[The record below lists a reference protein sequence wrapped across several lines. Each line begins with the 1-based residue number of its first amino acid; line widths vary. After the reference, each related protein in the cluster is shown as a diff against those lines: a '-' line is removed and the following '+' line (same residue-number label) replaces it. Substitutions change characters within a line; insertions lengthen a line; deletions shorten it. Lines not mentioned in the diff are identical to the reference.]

1 MNYNNLILKN
11 SINKSHLRLIFMII
25 IIPILLMSIF
35 TTNVYSQSNSIY
47 VSNIETNSSSILS
60 KTELNSLTSDY
71 ENRDVTIKEL
81 RELISD
87 INEVYMKKGYITAQA
102 VLPEQNVEN
111 GIVKI
116 ELIEGKVAEIILQG
130 NKYTKD
136 KYIINRLA
144 VNKGDIIKIDTL
156 EDELFYFNV
165 VNDINI
171 KADLKAGKEYGT
183 TDLILKI
190 IEPKKI
196 KKSIFIDNR
205 GRKESGK
212 IRYGFNYSNNS
223 LMGFRDRINFSYF
236 ETEGTKGGAISYD
249 FPIKI
254 RNARANINYNNNVS
268 DIIYGDFESVS
279 IKGEYE
285 DYGIS
290 LNLPMFVKE
299 GFKVDGGFEYKYK
312 RSDTFF
318 SGFNLLETDIETY
331 SLNLITQSVKENI
344 LMFSNYNVLKGYTKS
359 GQGDYEDPG
368 VSSEFMKYNAYFER
382 QHILDRKNTLNIKT
396 YVQLANNKLLPSS
409 EQFSLGGMSTIRGFE
424 EGKLTGDQ
432 GYYISLEISKRLD
445 ETKEYFVFIDH
456 GGVLPYKGN
465 EEDYN
470 KDDYLTSL
478 GQGLNFYFNKNVSGK
493 FIIAIPTDV
502 QQRPRLHFSIQKS
515 W

>member
-1 MNYNNLILKN
+1 MYFNNLIFKKII
-11 SINKSHLRLIFMII
+11 SKSYLRLLMIAIILLPLMII
-25 IIPILLMSIF
+25 F
-35 TTNVYSQSNSIY
+35 TSNAYTQNNSIY
-47 VSNIETNSSSILS
+47 VNKIETNTSSILS
-60 KTELNSLTSDY
+60 KAELDNMISDY
-71 ENRDVTIKEL
+71 ENRYVTINEL
-81 RELISD
+81 RELVSD
-87 INEVYMKKGYITAQA
+87 INKIYIKKGYITAQA

-116 ELIEGKVAEIILQG
+116 ELIEGEIAEIILQG

-136 KYIINRLA
+136 RYIINRIS
-144 VNKGDIIKIDTL
+144 VNKGEIIKIDTL

-171 KADLKAGKEYGT
+171 QADLKAGTEYGT

-190 IEPKKI
+190 SEPNKI
-196 KKSIFIDNR
+196 QRSIFIDNR

-212 IRYGFNYSNNS
+212 IRYGFNYANNS
-223 LMGFRDRINFSYF
+223 LMGYRDRLNFSYF
-236 ETEGTKGGAISYD
+236 ETEGTKGGTLSYD

-254 RNARANINYNNNVS
+254 WDARTNISYNNNVS
-268 DIIYGDFESVS
+268 DIIYGDFKSVS

-285 DYGIS
+285 DYGVS

-299 GFKVDGGFEYKYK
+299 GFKADGGFEYKYK
-312 RSDTFF
+312 SSDTFF

-331 SLNLITQSVKENI
+331 SLHITTQSVNKNK
-344 LMFSNYNVLKGYTKS
+344 LLFSNYNILKGYTKS
-359 GQGDYEDPG
+359 GQGDYNDPG
-368 VSSEFMKYNAYFER
+368 VSNEFMKYNVYFER
-382 QHILDRKNTLNIKT
+382 QHILNNINTLNIKT

-409 EQFSLGGMSTIRGFE
+409 EQFSLGGMSTVRGFE
-424 EGKLTGDQ
+424 EGRLTGDQ

-445 ETKEYFVFIDH
+445 ETKEYFAFIDH

-470 KDDYLTSL
+470 QDDYLTSL
-478 GQGLNFYFNKNVSGK
+478 GHGFNFNFRNNISGN
-493 FIIAIPTDV
+493 FIIAIPTGV
-502 QQRPRLHFSIQKS
+502 QEGPRVHFSMQKS

>member
-1 MNYNNLILKN
+1 MYYSKLILKK
-11 SINKSHLRLIFMII
+11 SISKSYLRLLLLTAIILFLLMII
-25 IIPILLMSIF
+25 F
-35 TTNVYSQSNSIY
+35 TSSAYPQTNSIY
-47 VSNIETNSSSILS
+47 VSKIETNSSSILS
-60 KTELNSLTSDY
+60 KTELDNLIFDY
-71 ENRDVTIKEL
+71 ENKDVTINEL
-81 RELISD
+81 RKLVSD
-87 INEVYMKKGYITAQA
+87 INKIYAKKGYITAQA

-116 ELIEGKVAEIILQG
+116 ELIEGKIAEIILQG
-130 NKYTKD
+130 NRYTKD
-136 KYIINRLA
+136 RYIINRLSI
-144 VNKGDIIKIDTL
+144 NKGDIIKIDTL

-190 IEPKKI
+190 TEPKKTQR
-196 KKSIFIDNR
+196 SIFIDNR

-223 LMGFRDRINFSYF
+223 LMGYRDRINFSYF
-236 ETEGTKGGAISYD
+236 ETEGTKGGTLSYD

-254 RNARANINYNNNVS
+254 WDGRANISYNNNVS

-285 DYGIS
+285 DYGVS

-299 GFKVDGGFEYKYK
+299 GFKADGGFKYKYK
-312 RSDTFF
+312 MSDTFF

-331 SLNLITQSVKENI
+331 SLHITTQSVNKNK
-344 LMFSNYNVLKGYTKS
+344 LMFSNYNILKGYTKS
-359 GQGDYEDPG
+359 GQGDYNDPG

-382 QHILDRKNTLNIKT
+382 QHILDNKNSLNIKT
-396 YVQLANNKLLPSS
+396 YIQLANNKLLPSS
-409 EQFSLGGMSTIRGFE
+409 EQFSLGGMSTVRGFE
-424 EGKLTGDQ
+424 EGRLTGDQ
-432 GYYISLEISKRLD
+432 GYYISLEISKRLG
-445 ETKEYFVFIDH
+445 ETKEYFAFIDH

-470 KDDYLTSL
+470 QDDYLTSL
-478 GQGLNFYFNKNVSGK
+478 GYGFNFNFRNNISGK
-493 FIIAIPTDV
+493 LIIAIPTDV
-502 QQRPRLHFSIQKS
+502 QDGPRVHFSMQKT

>member
-1 MNYNNLILKN
+1 MYYNNLILKK
-11 SINKSHLRLIFMII
+11 SIRKSYLKLLLLTLI
-25 IIPILLMSIF
+25 ILLLLMFVFKS
-35 TTNVYSQSNSIY
+35 NVYSQSNSIY
-47 VSNIETNSSSILS
+47 VSKFETNSSSILS
-60 KTELNSLTSDY
+60 KKELDNLISDY
-71 ENRDVTIKEL
+71 GNRNVTINDL

-87 INEVYMKKGYITAQA
+87 INEVYMNKGYITAQA
-102 VLPEQNVEN
+102 VLPEQNVKN
-111 GIVKI
+111 GIVNI

-359 GQGDYEDPG
+359 GQGDYED
-368 VSSEFMKYNAYFER
+368 
-382 QHILDRKNTLNIKT
+382 
-396 YVQLANNKLLPSS
+396 
-409 EQFSLGGMSTIRGFE
+409 
-424 EGKLTGDQ
+424 
-432 GYYISLEISKRLD
+432 
-445 ETKEYFVFIDH
+445 
-456 GGVLPYKGN
+456 
-465 EEDYN
+465 
-470 KDDYLTSL
+470 
-478 GQGLNFYFNKNVSGK
+478 
-493 FIIAIPTDV
+493 
-502 QQRPRLHFSIQKS
+502 
-515 W
+515 